1 MAYSYALNVIRQ
13 RNVNGRTAFAGV
25 SRSFAVTRGTATEI
39 LSSLG
44 LGEDLDFINSD
55 EDVCSV
61 QVSAQKILEAKI
73 DPKQQ
78 IVNGQELGFG
88 NINLRSELEGL
99 LEVQQDL
106 RASSRAT
113 VFLELN

>member
-13 RNVNGRTAFAGV
+13 RNVNGRIAYAGV

-61 QVSAQKILEAKI
+61 QVNAQKILSAQI
-73 DPKQQ
+73 DPSKQ

-88 NINLRSELEGL
+88 NINLQTELEGL
-99 LEVQQDL
+99 IEVQQDL
-106 RASSRAT
+106 SASERAT